1 MKQPLQRLRSIIPT
15 RCLGPASKCAPL
27 QPRSFSTSC
36 GARRPCRR
44 NILPVKC
51 KLFSRGY
58 AKEVP
63 SPRTPGI
70 SQTEYD
76 LRRTVLAA
84 SLPESSVCVLVGA
97 SMKYSSDSVL
107 YSTLGAGTHFSY
119 PFHQDPNFFYLTGFV
134 EKNAL
139 AVIRIA
145 SYCSIKYQGKI
156 RQRLRDIHTIYSF
169 FQVIPRK
176 RNGMDHQLE
185 PKVPSNPI

>member
-1 MKQPLQRLRSIIPT
+1 MKQPLRRLRSIIPAQ
-15 RCLGPASKCAPL
+15 CLRPAPNCTPL
-27 QPRSFSTSC
+27 QPRWFSTSC
-36 GARRPCRR
+36 GVRRPCRR
-44 NILPVKC
+44 NAIPVQS

-76 LRRTVLAA
+76 LRRTILVS
-84 SLPESSVCVLVGA
+84 SLPEGSVCVLVGA

-107 YSTLGAGTHFSY
+107 YSTLEAGGTDFSY

-145 SYCSIKYQGKI
+145 SCYSIDI
-156 RQRLRDIHTIYSF
+156 R
-169 FQVIPRK
+169 
-176 RNGMDHQLE
+176 
-185 PKVPSNPI
+185 